1 MWAVAKKDF
10 KTLFFS
16 PIGYIVVSIFLIV
29 FGVIMYLLTISNR
42 SIDFNIAYNSM
53 AWYGLPIVISV
64 LTMRSFSEERNKDT
78 EKLLFSSSNGIISI
92 ISGKILA
99 VIMVIGISIIL
110 SLLYCLLFAQF
121 GNINFKLLLWTIVG
135 FILLSIAYAS
145 FGVLISSL
153 TESQVISAIITL
165 VFLLLPIFFSY
176 GNGVFSYLSLIDFF
190 EKFSLGIIS
199 IKSIVVLITFSIACI
214 LLTNFEIQR
223 KRKLD

>member
-53 AWYGLPIVISV
+53 AWYGLPIIISV

-78 EKLLFSSSNGIISI
+78 EKLLFSSSKGIISI

-99 VIMVIGISIIL
+99 VTMVIGISIIL

-190 EKFSLGIIS
+190 EKFSFGIIS

>member
-53 AWYGLPIVISV
+53 AWYGLPIIISV
-64 LTMRSFSEERNKDT
+64 LTMRSFSEERNRDT
-78 EKLLFSSSNGIISI
+78 EKLLFSSSKGTISI

-110 SLLYCLLFAQF
+110 SILYCLLFAQF
-121 GNINFKLLLWTIVG
+121 GNINFKLLLWTICG

-190 EKFSLGIIS
+190 EKFSLGIIY